1 MYIRLFISLMDTI
14 EDIIYKALEKG
25 IKEELMIEVGDR
37 ISENPNRDLYTV
49 YSQSYNDLIKITNQD

>member
-1 MYIRLFISLMDTI
+1 MYTRLFISLMDTI
-14 EDIIYKALEKG
+14 EDIIYRALDKG

>member
-1 MYIRLFISLMDTI
+1 MYTCLFISLMDTI
-14 EDIIYKALEKG
+14 EDIIYRALDKG

-49 YSQSYNDLIKITNQD
+49 YSQSYNDLIKITKQD

>member
-1 MYIRLFISLMDTI
+1 MYTRLFISLMDGI
-14 EDIIYKALEKG
+14 EDIIYRALDRG

-49 YSQSYNDLIKITNQD
+49 YSQSYDDLIKITNQD

>member
-1 MYIRLFISLMDTI
+1 MYTCLFISLMDTI
-14 EDIIYKALEKG
+14 EDIIYRALDKG

-49 YSQSYNDLIKITNQD
+49 YSQSYNDLIEITKQD

>member
-1 MYIRLFISLMDTI
+1 MYTRLFINLMEGI
-14 EDIIYKALEKG
+14 EDIIYRALDRG

-49 YSQSYNDLIKITNQD
+49 YSQSYDDLIKITNQD